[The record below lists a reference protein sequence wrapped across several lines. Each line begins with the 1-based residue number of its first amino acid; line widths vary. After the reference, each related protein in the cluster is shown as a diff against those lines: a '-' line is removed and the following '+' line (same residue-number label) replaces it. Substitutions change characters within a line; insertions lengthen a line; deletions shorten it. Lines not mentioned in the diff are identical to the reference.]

1 MPVFAG
7 RPWRFWNCGV
17 DTVIYLDNAAT
28 TRQKPQQV
36 IDAVVKAMTTMGNA
50 ARGAHGSS
58 LEASRA
64 VYDTRYKLAK
74 LFGCKRA
81 DHVIFTCNSTE
92 ALNIAINGILN
103 PGDHVISTDLEHN
116 SVLRPLYR
124 LESEEIITLSFVSA
138 DKQGRPCMAEF
149 ESLLRPNTRAIVCT
163 HASNLTGEIVDLV
176 EVGRIAKKYG
186 LIFIVDASQ
195 TAGCVPIDMEAM
207 NIDVVC
213 FTGHKGIYGPQ
224 GAGGLCIREGVEM
237 RPLKVGGSGIHSYM
251 KHQPEE
257 YPTRLEAGT
266 LNSHGLMGLS
276 AALDFLEE
284 TGVAAIAEKEHQ
296 LMMRFYNGVSV
307 LPDVTVYGDF
317 SEGHHRTAVVTLNI
331 RDYDSGA
338 VADELSECY
347 DIATRAG
354 AHCAPRMHEA
364 LGTVEQGAVRFSF
377 SWFTTEEEVDA
388 AIRAVTEIAE
398 SE

>member
-1 MPVFAG
+1 M
-7 RPWRFWNCGV
+7 
-17 DTVIYLDNAAT
+17 IYLDNAAT

-64 VYDTRYKLAK
+64 VYNTRYKLAK
-74 LFGCKRA
+74 LFGCNRP
-81 DHVIFTCNSTE
+81 DHVIFTSNSTE
-92 ALNIAINGILN
+92 ALNIAIHGVFN
-103 PGDHVISTDLEHN
+103 PGDHVITTDLEHN

-124 LESEEIITLSFVSA
+124 LEDEGVITLSFVHA
-138 DKQGRPCMAEF
+138 DRQGRPQMEEF
-149 ESLLRPNTRAIVCT
+149 ESLIQPNTRAIVCT
-163 HASNLTGEIVDLV
+163 HASNLTGEIIDLV
-176 EVGRIAKKYG
+176 QVGKIAKQHG
-186 LIFIVDASQ
+186 LLLIVDASQ
-195 TAGCVPIDMEAM
+195 TAGCVHIDMEAM
-207 NIDVVC
+207 GIDILC

-224 GAGGLCIREGVEM
+224 GTGGLCIREGVEI
-237 RPLKVGGSGIHSYM
+237 RPFKVGGSGIHSYM

-284 TGVAAIAEKEHQ
+284 TGVDTIAQKEYR
-296 LMMRFYNGVSV
+296 LMCRFYDGVV
-307 LPDVTVYGDF
+307 NLPGVVVYGDF
-317 SEGHHRTAVVTLNI
+317 TEGHERTAVVTLNI
-331 RDYDSGA
+331 RDYDSAA
-338 VADELSECY
+338 VSDELSECY

-364 LGTVEQGAVRFSF
+364 LGTVDQGAVRFSF

-388 AIRAVTEIAE
+388 AIAAVKEIAE